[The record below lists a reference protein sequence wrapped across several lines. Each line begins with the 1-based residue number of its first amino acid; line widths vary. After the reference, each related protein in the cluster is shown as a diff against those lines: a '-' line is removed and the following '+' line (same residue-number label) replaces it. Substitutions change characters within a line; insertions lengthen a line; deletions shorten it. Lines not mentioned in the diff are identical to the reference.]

1 MRVGAEICGAE
12 LKLRGGGAET
22 GGAMVV
28 VGAGLEISGAGVVG

>member
-28 VGAGLEISGAGVVG
+28 GAGLEISGAGVVG